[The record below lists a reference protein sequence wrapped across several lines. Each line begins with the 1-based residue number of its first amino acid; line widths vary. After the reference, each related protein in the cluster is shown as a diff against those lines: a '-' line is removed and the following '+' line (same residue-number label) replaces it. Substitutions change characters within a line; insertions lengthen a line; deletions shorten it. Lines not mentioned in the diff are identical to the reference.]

1 MGVFSFSEFLVNPL
15 INKNY
20 YKRRTNN
27 DINMK
32 TGPLS
37 KLERRNGMTLKKIDD
52 NIMLENYDALVIFLI
67 YDQFGAN
74 QKPDSGYMLHNF

>member
-1 MGVFSFSEFLVNPL
+1 
-15 INKNY
+15 
-20 YKRRTNN
+20 
-27 DINMK
+27 MK

-52 NIMLENYDALVIFLI
+52 NIMLENYDAIVIFLI
-67 YDQFGAN
+67 YDQFRAN